1 MVRVVSK
8 KKSKQRTLIH
18 PTAIVSPEAWLD
30 EGVEIGP
37 YSIVGPQV
45 KIGKETSLSSHVH
58 VEGDTE
64 IGARCR
70 IFPGAVIG
78 TTAQAYLPKA
88 VRSSVSIGDDNI
100 IREWVTLHA
109 SMKEG
114 GRTVV
119 GSRNMLM
126 ANAHIAH
133 DCVLGND
140 ITMANLATL
149 GGHVAVED
157 GVVIGGLTGVHQ
169 FVRIGRLAIIGG
181 LSKVVMDVAP
191 FSMADG
197 RPAQF
202 RGLNAIGL
210 RRAGFDSARRLR
222 VRRALK
228 ELFGGHASLS
238 LSIPQVKRD
247 FKNDAD
253 VQAILSFLE
262 KSKRGVTRAHSS
274 GLQDEEE

>member
-1 MVRVVSK
+1 MARIVSK
-8 KKSKQRTLIH
+8 RKTNKKALIH
-18 PTAIVSPEAWLD
+18 STALVSPEAWLD
-30 EGVEIGP
+30 EGVEVGP

-45 KIGKETSLSSHVH
+45 KIGRETVLSSHVH
-58 VEGDTE
+58 IEGDTE

-78 TTAQAYLPKA
+78 TSAQAHLPKA
-88 VRSSVSIGDDNI
+88 VRSSVSIGDDNV
-100 IREWVTLHA
+100 IREWVTIHA

-119 GSRNMLM
+119 GSRNMFM
-126 ANAHIAH
+126 ASAHIAH
-133 DCVLGND
+133 DCVLGNG

-157 GVVIGGLTGVHQ
+157 GVVIGGLSGVHQ
-169 FVRIGRLAIIGG
+169 FVRIGHLAIVGG

-210 RRAGFDSARRLR
+210 RRAGYNSPRRLR
-222 VRRALK
+222 IRRALK
-228 ELFGGHASLS
+228 ELFGGHTSLT
-238 LSIPQVKRD
+238 LSIPQVRRD
-247 FKNDAD
+247 FKNDPD

-262 KSKRGVTRAHSS
+262 KSKRGVTRASSS

>member
-1 MVRVVSK
+1 MARVVSK
-8 KKSKQRTLIH
+8 KKSKQKALVH

-30 EGVEIGP
+30 EGVEVGP
-37 YSIVGPQV
+37 YSIIGPQV

-58 VEGDTE
+58 IEGDTE
-64 IGARCR
+64 IGERCR

-78 TTAQAYLPKA
+78 TGAQAHLPKA

-100 IREWVTLHA
+100 IREWVTIHS

-114 GRTVV
+114 GRTLI
-119 GSRNMLM
+119 GSRNMFM

-149 GGHVAVED
+149 GGHVTVED
-157 GVVIGGLTGVHQ
+157 GVVVGGLTGVHQ
-169 FVRIGRLAIIGG
+169 YVRIGRLAIIGG

-191 FSMADG
+191 FSMVDG

-202 RGLNAIGL
+202 RGLNAVGL

-228 ELFGGHASLS
+228 ELFGGRTSLS
-238 LSIPQVKRD
+238 ISIPQVRRD

-253 VQAILSFLE
+253 VQSILSFLE